1 MAVIVD
7 NRYEILEKEEVG
19 KCLSNGEKVKCYKYT
34 YKDLRTGEIE
44 TGYGDKDYNEV
55 VRRLGFNPTSRNWD
69 IESKLAKIA

>member
-55 VRRLGFNPTSRNWD
+55 VLPED
-69 IESKLAKIA
+69 IESLE